1 MVSKMSKIGKIVK
14 IDKIDKRIY
23 FTRNYFSNLDQILNS
38 LKKDSGFYLY
48 FLFNAFRVYF

>member
-1 MVSKMSKIGKIVK
+1 MVSKMSKIG
-14 IDKIDKRIY
+14 KIDKRIY

-48 FLFNAFRVYF
+48 FLFNAFRIYF